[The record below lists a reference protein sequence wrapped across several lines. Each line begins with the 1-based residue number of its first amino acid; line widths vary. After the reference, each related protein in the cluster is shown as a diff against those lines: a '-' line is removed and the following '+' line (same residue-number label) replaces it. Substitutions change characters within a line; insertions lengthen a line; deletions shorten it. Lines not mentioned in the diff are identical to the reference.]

1 MPLFNQQTNLSGRG
15 NAPSVTYYA
24 GIKAPKAPDITLPKA
39 TGGFNI
45 DLSRIGDAMIA
56 AKESETKLGLAA
68 VEMEENLRNAER
80 DRQLKIDLANMEQ
93 EGANARL
100 DKELAT
106 RMEIAK
112 LNNATELEKMK
123 YKKDAAAKDQT
134 KALANL
140 ALSSDKELREKWIDY
155 VNGHGV
161 DELEF
166 NTFLNDRINKIA
178 VNTGANVQD
187 LYTVANSIGYKQGFG
202 STMQANIDTEK
213 TLRNQQ
219 LTNDIAIGGVLNP
232 QATESDKAAIGA
244 EFREATQNTINMNR
258 IIATSDSP
266 MEVDMAKRLLV
277 NNQDKLID
285 TVMLRSMT
293 DVYNQMRNTSNPV
306 EFLEASKD
314 YIAQDISSSTGSDY
328 GQIRRRVD
336 AMFKMYGVDNTLKDI
351 TTWAEDNKKFSDNA
365 YNTYLTQYKQGVI
378 KNSPMLR
385 AAVAFGSDFIKGLP
399 LDRQEAFYSV
409 MANNLIGNIQEN
421 TQWTDENGD
430 KHVGWKW
437 SGQIGPTQ
445 TFENQYVSEIADE
458 LGMTPVGAVYYL
470 AQEGIKNA
478 PEALKNNRMMPQD
491 GADLVDKTTRTLSGD
506 PNQNLS
512 NEGLSEDQTLKIQEN
527 VVRAC
532 ESGVCTPEQ
541 IHQISEALPKGPQ
554 RDFVKDVED
563 TWSGAYKL
571 GRYLGGKESSAR
583 FVQAMNYLNPD
594 NLTKAEIKSILG
606 QKVSEEDA
614 NKWQLKNTVQW
625 YTIKDGKAYIDY
637 TQRGLITTGGKE
649 LQAKATFV
657 RNVMTRAGLTP
668 EEQVQQYKRYFP
680 NMLSYDPGYG
690 DSIVPDWMRDAY
702 SILQQETI
710 ERGAKVDT
718 QLASLLGKAGR
729 NEETTSSTNTI
740 TADEAYNMLKENT
753 RVEEAID
760 EELNTLSQERIE
772 QQGEEAR
779 QKSIDNPD
787 TVVEVSK
794 IVQTSRGMNIGI
806 SGVKTVYING
816 ERFVVPDG
824 KSDEEILDD
833 YKNGDLK

>member
-24 GIKAPKAPDITLPKA
+24 GIKAPNAPDITLPKA

-68 VEMEENLRNAER
+68 VEMEQNLRNAER
-80 DRQLKIDLANMEQ
+80 DRQLKINLATMEQ
-93 EGANARL
+93 DREDARQ
-100 DKELAT
+100 DKRLA
-106 RMEIAK
+106 MEWQKAQ
-112 LNNATELEKMK
+112 LSAATSLEKLK
-123 YKKDAAAKDQT
+123 YQKQNAAKDQT

-140 ALSSDKELREKWIDY
+140 SLSSDKELREKYIDY
-155 VNGHGV
+155 TNGKLN
-161 DELEF
+161 ELEW
-166 NTFLNDRINKIA
+166 NSILNDKINKIA

-219 LTNDIAIGGVLNP
+219 LTQDISIGGVLSP
-232 QATESDKAAIGA
+232 QASESDKAAIGA

-266 MEVDMAKRLLV
+266 MEVDMAKRILV

-328 GQIRRRVD
+328 GQVRRRTD

-351 TTWAEDNKKFSDNA
+351 TTWAEDNKKFSENA

-378 KNSPMLR
+378 KDSPMLR

-409 MANNLIGNIQEN
+409 MANNLIGNVQGN

-430 KHVGWKW
+430 KHIGWKW

-527 VVRAC
+527 VLRAC

-571 GRYLGGKESSAR
+571 GRYLGGRERSAR
-583 FVQAMNYLNPD
+583 FVQTMNYLNPD
-594 NLTKAEIKSILG
+594 NLTKAEIKSMLG

-614 NKWQLKNTVQW
+614 NKWQLKNTIQW
-625 YTIKDGKAYIDY
+625 YTIKDGKVYIDY

-649 LQAKATFV
+649 LQAKATFI

-680 NMLSYDPGYG
+680 NLLSYDPGYG

-718 QLASLLGKAGR
+718 QLASLLGKASR
-729 NEETTSSTNTI
+729 NISSAETI

-753 RVEEAID
+753 RVDEAID
-760 EELNTLSQERIE
+760 EELNKLSQERIE
-772 QQGEEAR
+772 QQGEEAK

-794 IVQTSRGMNIGI
+794 VVQTSKGMNVVI
-806 SGVKTVYING
+806 SGIKTVYING

-833 YKNGDLK
+833 YRNGDLK